1 MAEKTYQADLS
12 ATITGG
18 VTEYVQNAS
27 GQFVPRDFV
36 HFKLSLVKTYVQDVD
51 LDTEEALMPFSTDFI
66 ARNVNVGDQ
75 LSPQHPVT
83 LARIQIY
90 SADAV
95 QTWNKQKASARD
107 QLVLAAQNF
116 ARDQKNGKAVVEAAK
131 QFASGKGTF
140 EAMQASEVR
149 AAGQFVKKPTGPLGR
164 LLSRQRQVWTRY
176 QAQPAPKPRERT
188 LIIGLSLNDVDSSE
202 IDDDRMPYN
211 EYRIKDPV
219 YRHQLF
225 LWWKNREDGV
235 PTGDRSA
242 IGMPHSL
249 SYKSEIM
256 LGEDDFR
263 QLEAAKE
270 PVGSD
275 SKPATGEAL
284 TPADT
289 KPTTEEKVPDLGPK
303 SEAGDK
309 PSDLDSKPE
318 PEENPSAPHPHQA
331 SDESPTVPDKKPE
344 DSPADS
350 ATPPQ

>member
-1 MAEKTYQADLS
+1 
-12 ATITGG
+12 
-18 VTEYVQNAS
+18 
-27 GQFVPRDFV
+27 
-36 HFKLSLVKTYVQDVD
+36 
-51 LDTEEALMPFSTDFI
+51 MPFSTDFI

-75 LSPQHPVT
+75 LGPQHPVT
-83 LARIQIY
+83 LARMVIY
-90 SADAV
+90 SAEAV
-95 QTWNKQKASARD
+95 QNWEKQKASARD

-116 ARDQKNGKAVVEAAK
+116 ARDQKNGKPVVEAAK

-149 AAGQFVKKPTGPLGR
+149 AAGQYGKKATGPLGR

-202 IDDDRMPYN
+202 ITDDRMPYN

-225 LWWKNREDGV
+225 LWWKDREDGV

-242 IGMPHSL
+242 IGMPHSR
-249 SYKSEIM
+249 SYKSKIM

-263 QLEAAKE
+263 RLEAAKE

-275 SKPATGEAL
+275 SKPAIGEAPN
-284 TPADT
+284 PAEA
-289 KPTTEEKVPDLGPK
+289 KPTTEEKVPDLGTK

-309 PSDLDSKPE
+309 PSDLISKSESEVRSSTPA
-318 PEENPSAPHPHQA
+318 SKLAPN
-331 SDESPTVPDKKPE
+331 ESPTVSDKKPE
-344 DSPADS
+344 DGTTDS